1 MADPVLT
8 IPESELSESFIRSSG
23 PGGQNVNKVSTGVQ
37 LKFNVRTSPSLSQRA
52 KEQLVQIA
60 SHLMSKSGVLQ
71 IEATHYRTQVQ
82 NREDA
87 RLRLARFVAEA
98 SKPPPK
104 KRRPTRPSRGSV
116 ERRLK
121 KKAGR
126 SFTKKM
132 RNKGSYD
139 D

>member
-8 IPESELSESFIRSSG
+8 IPESELSENFIRSSG

-37 LKFNVRTSPSLSQRA
+37 LKFNVRASPSLSQRA
-52 KEQLVQIA
+52 KERLAQIA
-60 SHLMSKSGVLQ
+60 SHLMSKDGVLQ

-87 RLRLARFVAEA
+87 RLRLARFIAEA

-104 KRRPTRPSRGSV
+104 KRRPTKPSRGSV

-132 RNKGSYD
+132 RSKRNYD

>member
-1 MADPVLT
+1 MADPVLN

-37 LKFNVRTSPSLSQRA
+37 LKFNVRASPSLSLRA
-52 KEQLVQIA
+52 KENLGKIA
-60 SHLMSKSGVLQ
+60 SHLMSKGGVLM

-87 RLRLARFVAEA
+87 RRRLAHLIAEA

-104 KRRPTRPSRGSV
+104 KRRPTKPSRGSV

-132 RNKGSYD
+132 RNKRIQD